1 MGITKTTSR
10 SDELNS
16 AIEVGA
22 AGEEKITHR
31 LWPQDDKL
39 PIDPKHATYQFY
51 EDAAVEGNLTPDT
64 AGDNSSSINPVTK
77 RYPSSQ
83 VSK

>member
-1 MGITKTTSR
+1 MSR

-16 AIEVGA
+16 AIGVGA

-31 LWPQDDKL
+31 LWPQDDKVL
-39 PIDPKHATYQFY
+39 KDPKYAVNRLDK
-51 EDAAVEGNLTPDT
+51 EAAVEGNLTP
-64 AGDNSSSINPVTK
+64 SIVGESPLSMKSVTK
-77 RYPSSQ
+77 RYASSQ